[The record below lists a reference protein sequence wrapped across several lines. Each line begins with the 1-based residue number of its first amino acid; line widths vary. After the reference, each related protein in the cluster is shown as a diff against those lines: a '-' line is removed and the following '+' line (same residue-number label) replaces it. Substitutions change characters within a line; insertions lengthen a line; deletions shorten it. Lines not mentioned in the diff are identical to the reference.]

1 MGKIKKTILFSS
13 DTVRLELLRIT
24 VGDCKMKKYREV
36 RINGDDFEV
45 KELKCIPTWYMR
57 QLKLEALGL

>member
-45 KELKCIPTWYMR
+45 KELKCIPNWYMR